1 MDIQEQL
8 FYAVLKCDCMQV
20 KELVSQGADVN
31 HWFCYTKFDRFYGS
45 FHVAVNIGHF
55 SYLMLAIQYVRI
67 LYHDVHELQYGKKL
81 QLSDWM
87 SLVGKT
93 TSFKRYDTNEVTKL
107 ISLLVSLGADL
118 NQESNCKYNNTFT
131 SSIELLLHRYVGG
144 YSYSEDDLAAVIKTN
159 KVNLYS
165 KHCQK
170 FFDPIFD
177 KNNRYK
183 GSGKIVK
190 ALVLAGYNADYSAVN
205 YFEFVMNLPKY
216 FLFYCIDNRRVFA
229 FLY

>member
-1 MDIQEQL
+1 MNIQEQL
-8 FYAVLKCDCMQV
+8 FYAVINCDCRLV
-20 KELVSQGADVN
+20 KELVNQGADVN
-31 HWFCYTKFDRFYGS
+31 HFFCYTKFDRFYGS
-45 FHVAVNIGHF
+45 FHVVVNIGHI

-67 LYHDVHELQYGKKL
+67 LYRDIDELQYGKKL

-107 ISLLVSLGADL
+107 LALLVSLGADL

-131 SSIELLLHRYVGG
+131 SPIELLLYRYVGG

-170 FFDPIFD
+170 VFEPIFD
-177 KNNRYK
+177 KNSRNK
-183 GSGKIVK
+183 GFSVIIK
-190 ALVLAGYNADYSAVN
+190 ALVLAGYKADYSAVK
-205 YFEFVMNLPKY
+205 YHEFIMNLPKY
-216 FLFYCIDNRRVFA
+216 FLFYCIECRNIFA
-229 FLY
+229 FFC